1 LILGLLLLAGGFA
14 TAQAQDVIKESF
26 NVDQGGTLYLDI
38 DYGSVEIRTHSS
50 SVVEFTLE
58 RDVEGVSSTEM
69 KEILARHDFRFNQD
83 GDDVIIELDSEM
95 DGDDRA
101 WRRWKNDHN
110 LDIDLVVTVPNEYNV
125 DFRTGAGNVDI
136 ADLEGWIDGRTG
148 AGNVEIGRIYGS
160 VDVSSGAG
168 NVRIRG
174 AQGEVDVQSGA
185 GDIILEDVEGTITVR
200 TGAGNVEAY
209 ITQELRG
216 DSSFNT
222 GAGNVTVYLSGDIGA
237 DVEARASLGNAR
249 SDYDLREK
257 GKWMSKTL
265 TGQVNGGG
273 PEITM
278 SAGVGNVSLRRN

>member
-1 LILGLLLLAGGFA
+1 
-14 TAQAQDVIKESF
+14 
-26 NVDQGGTLYLDI
+26 
-38 DYGSVEIRTHSS
+38 
-50 SVVEFTLE
+50 
-58 RDVEGVSSTEM
+58 M
-69 KEILARHDFRFNQD
+69 C
-83 GDDVIIELDSEM
+83 
-95 DGDDRA
+95 
-101 WRRWKNDHN
+101 N
-110 LDIDLVVTVPNEYNV
+110 L
-125 DFRTGAGNVDI
+125 
-136 ADLEGWIDGRTG
+136 
-148 AGNVEIGRIYGS
+148 
-160 VDVSSGAG
+160 
-168 NVRIRG
+168 
-174 AQGEVDVQSGA
+174 GA

>member
-1 LILGLLLLAGGFA
+1 
-14 TAQAQDVIKESF
+14 
-26 NVDQGGTLYLDI
+26 
-38 DYGSVEIRTHSS
+38 
-50 SVVEFTLE
+50 
-58 RDVEGVSSTEM
+58 
-69 KEILARHDFRFNQD
+69 
-83 GDDVIIELDSEM
+83 M

-209 ITQELRG
+209 ITK
-216 DSSFNT
+216 SFAEIQAST
-222 GAGNVTVYLSGDIGA
+222 RVLVT
-237 DVEARASLGNAR
+237 SL
-249 SDYDLREK
+249 Y
-257 GKWMSKTL
+257 
-265 TGQVNGGG
+265 
-273 PEITM
+273 I
-278 SAGVGNVSLRRN
+278 